1 MSLYDMQKGFERFW
15 FEKKNYLEN
24 ESKKGMR
31 YGGKCHLPDRK
42 KMALSSVEA
51 TKEGQ
56 KQTG

>member
-1 MSLYDMQKGFERFW
+1 
-15 FEKKNYLEN
+15 
-24 ESKKGMR
+24 MR

-56 KQTG
+56 KQTGWGKREKMEDVLGRNAERSFKDNFII

>member
-1 MSLYDMQKGFERFW
+1 MICRKALKDSGLK
-15 FEKKNYLEN
+15 KKNYLEN